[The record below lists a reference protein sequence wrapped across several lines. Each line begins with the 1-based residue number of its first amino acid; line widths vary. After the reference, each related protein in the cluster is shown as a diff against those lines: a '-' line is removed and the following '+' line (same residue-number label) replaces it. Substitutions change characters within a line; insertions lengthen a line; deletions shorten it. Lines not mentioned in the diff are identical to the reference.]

1 MIRFVEAV
9 RLLSR
14 LSGAVAILLI
24 LASLVVI
31 CQMIFV
37 REVMGQSSI
46 WQTEFVIFALVAAT
60 FIGAPYVLLT
70 RGHVNVDL
78 VPLLVG
84 HKTRVA
90 LALLAAVLSLVFC
103 LVILWS
109 SVGWWHEAFTRNLL
123 TNSMWRARLWIPYLS
138 VPVGMGLLSLQYVA
152 DIWALLTGRD
162 MPFGLKPGDTY
173 DSA

>member
-1 MIRFVEAV
+1 MTRFVAVV

-14 LSGAVAILLI
+14 VSGMVATVLI
-24 LASLVVI
+24 LSAIVII

-37 REVMGQSSI
+37 RKVLGESVI
-46 WQTEFVIFALVAAT
+46 WQTEFVTFSLIAAT

-84 HKTRVA
+84 HRVRVA
-90 LALLAAVLSLVFC
+90 LALMAAVLSLGFC
-103 LVILWS
+103 LFVLWNS
-109 SVGWWHEAFTRNLL
+109 ADWWYDAFQGGYL
-123 TNSMWRARLWIPYLS
+123 TSSMWRARLWIPYLS
-138 VPVGMGLLSLQYVA
+138 LPVGMGLLSLQYVA

-162 MPFGLKPGDTY
+162 MPFGLKPEDKYDT
-173 DSA
+173 A

>member
-1 MIRFVEAV
+1 MARFVEAV
-9 RLLSR
+9 HLLSR
-14 LSGAVAILLI
+14 MSGVAAILLI
-24 LASLVVI
+24 LAALVVI

-37 REVMGQSSI
+37 REILQQSSI
-46 WQTEFVIFALVAAT
+46 WQTEFVIFSLVAAT

-70 RGHVNVDL
+70 KGHVNVDL

-84 HKTRVA
+84 HKTRVV
-90 LALLAAVLSLVFC
+90 LALIAAVLSLAFC
-103 LVILWS
+103 LIILWTS
-109 SVGWWHEAFTRNLL
+109 AIWWHEAFTSNLL
-123 TNSMWRARLWIPYLS
+123 TSSMWRARLWIPYLS

-162 MPFGLKPGDTY
+162 MPFGLKPEDNY

>member
-1 MIRFVEAV
+1 MARFIETV

-14 LSGAVAILLI
+14 MSGVAAILLI
-24 LASLVVI
+24 LAALVVI

-37 REVMGQSSI
+37 REILGQSSI
-46 WQTEFVIFALVAAT
+46 WQTEFVIFSLVAAT

-70 RGHVNVDL
+70 KGHVNVDL

-84 HKTRVA
+84 HKTRVV
-90 LALLAAVLSLVFC
+90 LALIAAVLSLAFC
-103 LVILWS
+103 LIILWS
-109 SVGWWHEAFTRNLL
+109 SATWWHEAFASNLR
-123 TNSMWRARLWIPYLS
+123 TSSMWRARLWIPYLS

-162 MPFGLKPGDTY
+162 MPFGLKPEDNY